1 MVPRPPPA
9 RTRGADRVRATAVIA
24 IDGPSGSGKSTV
36 AACVAR
42 RLDLPWLSS
51 GALYRAV
58 TRLALDR
65 SGATANAEH
74 VLCLAQ
80 STYWTV
86 SGATVYAGDLDLTAK
101 LYNSEVDALVAQVS
115 AIPEVRAEINHVL
128 RQRVAGGRWVVE
140 GRDMGTE
147 VFPDAMVKVFLD
159 AAPDVRARRRA
170 RQRGS
175 GGRLAGRIAE
185 DLAARD
191 RRDRGKP
198 VGALRPAADAQLIE
212 TSHLTIDEV
221 CAKVVS
227 VIPTNFPPE

>member
-1 MVPRPPPA
+1 M
-9 RTRGADRVRATAVIA
+9 RAAAVIA

-36 AACVAR
+36 AACVAS

-58 TRLALDR
+58 TRRALDR
-65 SGATANAEH
+65 FGAAANSECIFD
-74 VLCLAQ
+74 LTR

-86 SGATVYAGDLDLTAK
+86 SGATVYAGSLDLTAT

-115 AIPEVRAEINHVL
+115 AIPEVRTEINRVL
-128 RQRVAGGRWVVE
+128 RERVAGGPWVVE

-175 GGRLAGRIAE
+175 AGRLVGRIAE

-191 RRDRGKP
+191 RRDRRKP
-198 VGALRPAADAQLIE
+198 VGALRPAADAQFIE
-212 TSHLTIDEV
+212 TSHLTIGEV